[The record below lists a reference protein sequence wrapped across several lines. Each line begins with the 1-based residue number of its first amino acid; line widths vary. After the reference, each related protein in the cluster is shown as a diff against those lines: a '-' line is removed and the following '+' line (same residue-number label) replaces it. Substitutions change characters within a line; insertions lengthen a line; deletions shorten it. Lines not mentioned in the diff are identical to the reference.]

1 LSFFPLAVIIPA
13 YDEEEGIEYTIIE
26 LKKAIKPASLI
37 VVDGKSRDRTVEI
50 AKSLGVEA
58 IIQKGKGKGS
68 AIYECLTY
76 LNCDV
81 TYVALIDADY
91 TYPAVH
97 FKKMI
102 EILDGNPTV
111 GMVLG
116 NRFNKIYEL
125 ESMKDQFYV
134 GNRIMAFVH
143 KVCNG
148 INLND
153 PLTGFRIIRYEL
165 LGSWKPDSKGFDI
178 EIELNCHVKR
188 MGYDIVE
195 VPIKYRPRLGKKK
208 LGFRHGLEILNRI
221 ISDTNVPTY
230 VRKQ

>member
-1 LSFFPLAVIIPA
+1 MSFFPLAVIIPA
-13 YDEEEGIEYTIIE
+13 FDEEEGIEYTIIE
-26 LKKAIKPASLI
+26 LKRAVKPVSVI

-50 AKSLGVEA
+50 AKGLGADV

-68 AIYECLTY
+68 AVYEGLTY
-76 LNCDV
+76 INCNV
-81 TYVALIDADY
+81 AYVALIDADY

-102 EILDGNPTV
+102 EILDQNHKI

-116 NRFNKIYEL
+116 NRFNRIYAL

-143 KVCNG
+143 RLCNG
-148 INLND
+148 VNLND
-153 PLTGFRIIRYEL
+153 PLTGVRIIRCDL
-165 LGSWKPDSKGFDI
+165 LRGWKPDSKGFDI

-188 MGYDIVE
+188 LGYDIVE
-195 VPIKYRPRLGKKK
+195 VPIKYRPRLGKKR
-208 LGFRHGLEILNRI
+208 LGFRHGLAILNRI
-221 ISDTNVPTY
+221 LLDSNVPRYAGT
-230 VRKQ
+230 

>member
-1 LSFFPLAVIIPA
+1 
-13 YDEEEGIEYTIIE
+13 
-26 LKKAIKPASLI
+26 
-37 VVDGKSRDRTVEI
+37 
-50 AKSLGVEA
+50 
-58 IIQKGKGKGS
+58 
-68 AIYECLTY
+68 
-76 LNCDV
+76 
-81 TYVALIDADY
+81 
-91 TYPAVH
+91 
-97 FKKMI
+97 MI

-116 NRFNKIYEL
+116 NRFNRIYEL

-165 LGSWKPDSKGFDI
+165 LRSWKPDSKGFDI

-195 VPIKYRPRLGKKK
+195 VRARG
-208 LGFRHGLEILNRI
+208 
-221 ISDTNVPTY
+221 
-230 VRKQ
+230 